1 MMTTFSVDSGHCG
14 QIQGVSLA
22 NIIGQDT
29 GCYTNSAHLGSA
41 GRDLHRLH
49 LPLAVL
55 PVVVCDPGAASEHW
69 LLTVPVTNLEIYLHT
84 NKTCNIAKLCRY
96 IDMISYRFEA

>member
-1 MMTTFSVDSGHCG
+1 MTTFSVDSG

-55 PVVVCDPGAASEHW
+55 PVVVGDPGAASEHW

-84 NKTCNIAKLCRY
+84 SNIEKLCRQ
-96 IDMISYRFEA
+96 ID

>member
-1 MMTTFSVDSGHCG
+1 MDSG
-14 QIQGVSLA
+14 QLQGVSLGNFIA
-22 NIIGQDT
+22 LDT

-55 PVVVCDPGAASEHW
+55 PVVVGDPGAASEHW

-84 NKTCNIAKLCRY
+84 CNIAKLCR
-96 IDMISYRFEA
+96 